1 MNKQKAH
8 WTERSVKDFLYRI
21 GADFV
26 TQLEDRIDSHDLK
39 QVDLAERLG
48 LTEGR
53 VSQIINNPGNL
64 TLGMIIKCAR
74 AVDMKVAIVA
84 YDDNDYKNIHGPIN
98 SDIFRICWEKAGKP
112 LDFWSLENIQ
122 VVEAGGAAVTAPT
135 MNALISEDVILSGS
149 RVQTGYT
156 AVNEPFGNVTSVSTI
171 TSIPYVRG
179 YGNEFK
185 QLAA

>member
-1 MNKQKAH
+1 MNEQIAH

-26 TQLEDRIDSHDLK
+26 LQLEDRMESYGLK
-39 QVDLAERLG
+39 QVDLAERLD

-74 AVDMKVAIVA
+74 AVDMKVTIVA
-84 YDDNDYKNIHGPIN
+84 YDDNDSKNIQGPIN

-112 LDFWSLENIQ
+112 LDFWSLEDVQ
-122 VVEAGGAAVTAPT
+122 VLEAEEVAVTAPAT
-135 MNALISEDVILSGS
+135 SMV
-149 RVQTGYT
+149 RRGYT
-156 AVNEPFGNVTSVSTI
+156 AVDDPFGPFTFSNVTTSVSTFAF
-171 TSIPYVRG
+171 SSNPYG
-179 YGNEFK
+179 YQNDPK
-185 QLAA
+185 PLAA